1 LLSTPLLTLAPST
14 ALPETNPASLL
25 RSNLPPLPYLLL
37 ADRLA
42 ELYEMTFPGHPEW
55 LAEVVV
61 DWQDDTAVATAVEQF
76 LSRVNGLFPVQD
88 DIWDADLEV
97 VEWRLYEI
105 PLIPWGYDVYYD
117 DDWEDL
123 KEPAPYLL
131 YMSYYHYSA
140 GGFVRHEEFPEC
152 YPDHEVPGGLNP
164 VRLVAILREG
174 IAERLAAIGQNQQM
188 GANPPLPD
196 PLDALPDL
204 IEMLHQDTGNA
215 WLDVGEMSLAE
226 GGGYPVWNQEN
237 IEWLAEEWQRAEPVV
252 DGINRFLDWLN
263 SSPEAVAEKL
273 TAVRDRLLEAYNRL
287 QEETDQPEPE
297 ETT

>member
-1 LLSTPLLTLAPST
+1 
-14 ALPETNPASLL
+14 
-25 RSNLPPLPYLLL
+25 
-37 ADRLA
+37 
-42 ELYEMTFPGHPEW
+42 MTFPDYPEW
-55 LAEVVV
+55 LDEVVV

-88 DIWDADLEV
+88 DICVADLEV

-131 YMSYYHYSA
+131 YMSYYHYNA
-140 GGFVRHEEFPEC
+140 GGFVRHEEFPEQ
-152 YPDHEVPGGLNP
+152 YPDHQVPGGLNP
-164 VRLVAILREG
+164 IRLVAILREG
-174 IAERLAAIGQNQQM
+174 VSERLAAIGEEQQPD
-188 GANPPLPD
+188 ADPPQPE

-215 WLDVGEMSLAE
+215 WLDLGEMSLAV

-237 IEWLAEEWQRAEPVV
+237 VEWLAEEWQRAEPVV
-252 DGINRFLDWLN
+252 DGINRLLDWLN
-263 SSPEAVAEKL
+263 DSPEAITDKL
-273 TAVRDRLLEAYNRL
+273 TAVRDALLEAYNRL
-287 QEETDQPEPE
+287 HEETDQPEPE